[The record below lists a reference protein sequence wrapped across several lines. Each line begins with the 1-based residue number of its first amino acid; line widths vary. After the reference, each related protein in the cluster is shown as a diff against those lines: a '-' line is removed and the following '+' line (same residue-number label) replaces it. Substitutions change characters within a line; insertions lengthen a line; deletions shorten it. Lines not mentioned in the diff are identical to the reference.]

1 MSTYMLICMFV
12 RNSLPLKVP
21 LQNQDGC
28 ASETH
33 SKFFV
38 AGHDSH
44 PLKVR
49 ASPQDYN
56 SNNST
61 NTMIRMKEHDK
72 CRN

>member
-1 MSTYMLICMFV
+1 MSACMFLCMFV
-12 RNSLPLKVP
+12 GNSLPLKMP

-33 SKFFV
+33 SKLFV

-49 ASPQDYN
+49 AYPPDYN

-61 NTMIRMKEHDK
+61 NKMIRMEEHDK